1 MILFIS
7 YSGLFG
13 GAERQLVEVATAL
26 PGECGLACPE
36 GALAQAAEEAGLRVF
51 PSAARSLRVRGGLR
65 RRAAAVANL
74 SGHAW
79 RSSTRASTRR
89 NSKVTIAPPTPRRS
103 WSSARSSGGSG
114 LTWRS
119 KRWRTSDETIQTC
132 G

>member
-13 GAERQLVEVATAL
+13 GAEHQLVEVATAL
-26 PGECGLACPE
+26 PGERGLACPE

-74 SGHAW
+74 SGHALDVRRLT
-79 RSSTRASTRR
+79 RSLDPEL
-89 NSKVTIAPPTPRRS
+89 VIAWGMRS
-103 WSSARSSGGSG
+103 AIACRLALRGGARGATLLFQHHDLLPG
-114 LTWRS
+114 
-119 KRWRTSDETIQTC
+119 
-132 G
+132 